1 MIRRNLTKAGMLMI
15 ACAAL
20 LSTTQAS
27 WAQLIP
33 GLAPPYNPLLAN
45 PRLLA
50 NPYNPYGYNPY
61 GYNPYGTRNPT
72 NLAPRGVQP
81 SGNYGP
87 AQRQPCRAYPPAQ
100 PMAYAAYAP
109 APGRVAASQTN
120 TVLLDVRVP
129 TPDAEVW
136 VSGAKTA
143 KKGTSRTYISP
154 PLVPGDRYVYEVR
167 AQWYAQGQTTTQ
179 TRLVPVRAGDR
190 LSIDFT
196 LPAVKPQS

>member
-20 LSTTQAS
+20 LLTAQAS

-61 GYNPYGTRNPT
+61 GYNPYGTRNPA
-72 NLAPRGVQP
+72 NLARPGVQP
-81 SGNYGP
+81 SSNYGP
-87 AQRQPCRAYPPAQ
+87 VQRQPCRAYPPAQ

-109 APGRVAASQTN
+109 APDESRERRRTRYCWMSVCRRRMQRFGCQEQRPRRKALPA
-120 TVLLDVRVP
+120 P
-129 TPDAEVW
+129 
-136 VSGAKTA
+136 
-143 KKGTSRTYISP
+143 TSRP
-154 PLVPGDRYVYEVR
+154 PSFPAIVTSTRCAPNGTRRGRRQRRPGSSRCARVT
-167 AQWYAQGQTTTQ
+167 G
-179 TRLVPVRAGDR
+179 
-190 LSIDFT
+190 
-196 LPAVKPQS
+196 